1 MRFKPAFLT
10 LIAIS
15 ILSLSIWAQQDAS
28 NWKPVEAA
36 FGRSGKLQPDGAF
49 KFSMPRKD
57 LNVTVAGTP
66 IKAGLALGSWVA
78 FKGDVGNSM
87 VMGDLVLTEAEVEPV
102 MLKLQQGGLDIT
114 AVHNHVL
121 NESPRVM
128 YMHIS

>member
-1 MRFKPAFLT
+1 MRFKPAFLA

-28 NWKPVEAA
+28 SWRPVETS

-78 FKGDVGNSM
+78 FKGNG
-87 VMGDLVLTEAEVEPV
+87 TPQPRAERIPSRH
-102 MLKLQQGGLDIT
+102 
-114 AVHNHVL
+114 VHAHQ
-121 NESPRVM
+121 RTRQR
-128 YMHIS
+128 H